1 MATYKIGNKVNGIIR
16 SFSTGKLGKMN
27 MTYDNQPYTILRDI
41 SATVNFA
48 ANDKDNNVAHKTF
61 VQYNADTIDQIRL
74 SNVPLTEKVLDLIY
88 KDNPDK
94 LYSKQETY
102 QSDEEGNIYLNTLGD
117 IYQVFIYNDEGNLE
131 SAYGTYS
138 ENILHVE
145 KAESIYSIYYSY
157 LGEKSYY
164 LDKPDNFYITLDLE
178 ILGNED
184 DNTQDM
190 CLHIEKAAIKVDK
203 NMYFNNVANS
213 IDLTITVIYTGLNY
227 LTIK

>member
-16 SFSTGKLGKMN
+16 SFHSGKLGKMD
-27 MTYDNQPYTILRDI
+27 MTYDNQPYTIIRDI

-48 ANDKDNNVAHKTF
+48 GVDRDSSVANKNF
-61 VQYNADTIDQIRL
+61 LQYNTDTIKEVRL
-74 SNVPLTEKVLDLIY
+74 SNVPLTEKILDLIY
-88 KDNPDK
+88 KDNEDK

-102 QSDEEGNIYLNTLGD
+102 QSDEEGNIYLNTIGE
-117 IYQVFIYNDEGNLE
+117 IYQVFIYNDEGQLE
-131 SAYGTYS
+131 KAYGTY
-138 ENILHVE
+138 NDTVLHVE
-145 KAESIYSIYYSY
+145 KEEAVYSIYYSY

-164 LDKPDNFYITLDLE
+164 LDKPDNFYIKLDLE

-203 NMYFNNVANS
+203 NMYFNNNANS

>member
-1 MATYKIGNKVNGIIR
+1 MAIYKIGNKVNGIIR
-16 SFSTGKLGKMN
+16 SCSAGKLGKMD
-27 MTYDNQPYTILRDI
+27 MTYNNQPYTILRDI
-41 SATVNFA
+41 SATINFA
-48 ANDKDNNVAHKTF
+48 SIDKDSSVANKNF
-61 VQYNADTIDQIRL
+61 LQYNTDTISTIRL
-74 SNVPLTEKVLDLIY
+74 SNVPLTEKILDLIY
-88 KDNPDK
+88 KDNEEK

-157 LGEKSYY
+157 LGESYY

>member
-16 SFSTGKLGKMN
+16 ACTAGKLGKMD
-27 MTYDNQPYTILRDI
+27 MVYDNQPYTILRDI

-48 ANDKDNNVAHKTF
+48 ANNKDSSVAHKTF
-61 VQYNADTIDQIRL
+61 LQYNADTIDQIRL
-74 SNVPLTEKVLDLIY
+74 SNVPLTDKVLDLIY

-94 LYSKQETY
+94 LYSKQEIY
-102 QSDEEGNIYLNTLGD
+102 QSDDEGNIYLNTTGD

-138 ENILHVE
+138 EHILHVE
-145 KAESIYSIYYSY
+145 KTESTYSIYYSY
-157 LGEKSYY
+157 IGEKSYN
-164 LDKPDNFYITLDLE
+164 LNKPDNFYITLDLD
-178 ILGNED
+178 IIGNED

-190 CLHIEKAAIKVDK
+190 CLHIEKAAIQVDK
-203 NMYFNNVANS
+203 SMYFNNNANT
-213 IDLTITVIYTGLNY
+213 IDLIVIVIHTGLDY